1 MCKGALAVNVI
12 MCKSAL
18 AVNVIRIYRR
28 RRRIR
33 NNTKWF
39 MCKIALAVNVIMCKS
54 ALDVKRYERSIKG
67 GN

>member
-1 MCKGALAVNVI
+1 MCKSALAVNVN

-28 RRRIR
+28 RRR

-39 MCKIALAVNVIMCKS
+39 MCKSALAVNVMKE
-54 ALDVKRYERSIKG
+54 V
-67 GN
+67 